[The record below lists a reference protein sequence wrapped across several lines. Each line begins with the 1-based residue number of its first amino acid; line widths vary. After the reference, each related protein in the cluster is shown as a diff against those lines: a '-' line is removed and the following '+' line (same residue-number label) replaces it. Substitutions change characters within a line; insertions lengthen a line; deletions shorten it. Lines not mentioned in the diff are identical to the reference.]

1 MSKSK
6 TKNKLTDLNNLL
18 FEQLERLNDE
28 SIKGEALQ
36 EEITRA
42 NSVTR
47 IAQNIISNANTI
59 LRAAEFADE
68 RLDVNN
74 NAPELLIGDVISD

>member
-1 MSKSK
+1 MSK

-28 SIKGEALQ
+28 DLKGDALV
-36 EEITRA
+36 EEISRA

-47 IAQNIISNANTI
+47 ISQSIINNASLI
-59 LRAAEFADE
+59 LDAARFADE
-68 RLDVNN
+68 RMDLNN
-74 NAPELLIGDVISD
+74 NTAALLIGDDTDA

>member
-1 MSKSK
+1 MSK

-28 SIKGEALQ
+28 TLKGDALQ
-36 EEITRA
+36 EEISRA

-47 IAQNIISNANTI
+47 ISQSIISNASLI
-59 LRAAEFADE
+59 LDAAKFADE
-68 RLDVNN
+68 RIDLNN
-74 NAPELLIGDVISD
+74 KATELLIGEVKDV

>member
-1 MSKSK
+1 MSK

-28 SIKGEALQ
+28 GLKGEALE
-36 EEITRA
+36 EEISRA

-47 IAQNIISNANTI
+47 VSQMIISNANVI
-59 LRAAEFADE
+59 LNAAKFADD
-68 RLDVNN
+68 RMDLNN
-74 NAPELLIGDVISD
+74 KTPELLIGDVSDE

>member
-1 MSKSK
+1 MSK

-28 SIKGEALQ
+28 TLKGDALQ
-36 EEITRA
+36 EEISRA

-47 IAQNIISNANTI
+47 ISQSIISNASLI
-59 LRAAEFADE
+59 LDAAKFADE
-68 RLDVNN
+68 RIDLNN
-74 NAPELLIGDVISD
+74 KATELLIGEVKDA

>member
-1 MSKSK
+1 MSK

-28 SIKGEALQ
+28 TLKGEALQ
-36 EEITRA
+36 EEISRA

-47 IAQNIISNANTI
+47 ISQSIISNASLI
-59 LRAAEFADE
+59 LDAAKFADE
-68 RLDVNN
+68 RIDLNN
-74 NAPELLIGDVISD
+74 RTAELLIGDVKDD

>member
-1 MSKSK
+1 MSK

-28 SIKGEALQ
+28 SLKGEALQ
-36 EEITRA
+36 EEIARA

-47 IAQNIISNANTI
+47 ISQSIISNASLI
-59 LRAAEFADE
+59 LDAAKFADE
-68 RLDVNN
+68 RIDLNN
-74 NAPELLIGDVISD
+74 KATELLIGEMKDA